1 MKALH
6 HLWKAFGFSLQG
18 LRDTLHHEMAFRI
31 ELTVAAVLIPSALLL
46 PVTSILRIM
55 LISSVFLLLIVELL
69 NTGIEAAVNRISTE
83 HHPLSGRAKDAGSA
97 AVFMSAV
104 NMTVVWCFILF
115 DLIFNN
121 S

>member
-1 MKALH
+1 MKALL

-31 ELTVAAVLIPSALLL
+31 E
-46 PVTSILRIM
+46 
-55 LISSVFLLLIVELL
+55 
-69 NTGIEAAVNRISTE
+69 
-83 HHPLSGRAKDAGSA
+83 
-97 AVFMSAV
+97 
-104 NMTVVWCFILF
+104 CFILF

>member
-31 ELTVAAVLIPSALLL
+31 ELTVAAVLIPTALLL
-46 PVTSILRIM
+46 PVSLIFRLI

-83 HHPLSGRAKDAGSA
+83 RHPLSGRAKDAGSA
-97 AVFMSAV
+97 AVFMSV
-104 NMTVVWCFILF
+104 VYMTLVWCSILY